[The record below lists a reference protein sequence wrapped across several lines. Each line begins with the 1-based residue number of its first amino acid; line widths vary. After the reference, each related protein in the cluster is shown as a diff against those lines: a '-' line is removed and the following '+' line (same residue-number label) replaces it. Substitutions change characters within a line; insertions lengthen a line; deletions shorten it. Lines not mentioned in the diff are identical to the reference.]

1 MIVLLLLLVWRL
13 ARFHRDVPLIPSRD
27 RNRALSFLA
36 RCRPVAFGV
45 PPWRVSEL
53 VVPLAWLIGLGAALG
68 AGRPLEPRVLIDS
81 VRRVVL
87 RAGRRRVAARSVG
100 RVGGLPFVIRGHR
113 YVPLLASWV
122 VGLD

>member
-1 MIVLLLLLVWRL
+1 MRRSSTLE
-13 ARFHRDVPLIPSRD
+13 
-27 RNRALSFLA
+27 
-36 RCRPVAFGV
+36 
-45 PPWRVSEL
+45 VSEL

-122 VGLD
+122 VGLDVGVGQVGGGGEQARQL